1 MSFRASNGSR
11 RVRIRPMLRVFLYG
25 VMWFSGGPGFR
36 FLLPN
41 DARGA
46 EPKGKNDEAVR
57 LADDSA
63 DILVVPA
70 ATVSSMRLTG
80 FTAAASRAPHPL
92 RLTGQLMLDPSR
104 LVHVHTRFTGEVIQI
119 GESSRADN
127 PQLRVGDRVKRGQLL
142 AVLWSKEIGEK
153 KSDLVDALSAL
164 SLHETIYRHLKSLD
178 NSGAV
183 SQRNIEEMRRNY
195 ESDLIQVERLRRTLR
210 SWRLDESEL
219 KEVEAEAQRIHDR
232 ASHPPDSPPAD
243 GPSETAP
250 TSGADSHWAEIEIRA
265 PLDGVILEKNLTV
278 GDIVETDDDLFKIAD
293 LTRLIVMANI
303 YEEDIPSLTGIP
315 EEQREWRV
323 NLTSLAA
330 TGPITG
336 RIESIGNVIDPNQ
349 HTAVVQGWIDNAQGN
364 FRVGQFIEAV
374 VSVPEGQDEV
384 EIPITAL
391 LDDGEHKA
399 VFIAKA
405 EDMTRLERR
414 PVVVRRRTGR
424 AAFLA
429 NDRERGVQA
438 GERVLTRGVLELN
451 AVLEELRPTPPK

>member
-1 MSFRASNGSR
+1 MG
-11 RVRIRPMLRVFLYG
+11 VLLLG
-25 VMWFSGGPGFR
+25 VMWFSGGPGFQY
-36 FLLPN
+36 LSTSV
-41 DARGA
+41 ARGA
-46 EPKGKNDEAVR
+46 EPKGKSDEMVR
-57 LADDSA
+57 LADDSP
-63 DILVVPA
+63 DTLLVPA

-80 FTAAASRAPHPL
+80 FTAAASRTPHPL

-119 GESSRADN
+119 GESSRPDN

-153 KSDLVDALSAL
+153 KSDLVDALSSL
-164 SLHETIYRHLKSLD
+164 SLHETIYKHLKSLD

-183 SQRNIEEMRRNY
+183 AQRNIEEMRRNY

-219 KEVEAEAQRIHDR
+219 TEVEAEAKRIHDQANR
-232 ASHPPDSPPAD
+232 PDMPPENGTGAQKVPA
-243 GPSETAP
+243 A
-250 TSGADSHWAEIEIRA
+250 ADSHWAEIEIRA
-265 PLDGVILEKNLTV
+265 PFDGIILEKNLTV
-278 GDIVETDDDLFKIAD
+278 ADIVSPDDDLFKIAD
-293 LTRLIVMANI
+293 LTRLTVMANI
-303 YEEDIPSLTGIP
+303 YEEDIPTLTRIP
-315 EEQREWRV
+315 EEQRTWRV
-323 NLTSLAA
+323 NLTSLTAA
-330 TGPITG
+330 EPITG

-349 HTAVVQGWIDNAQGN
+349 HTAVVQGWIDNTKGN

-374 VSVPEGQDEV
+374 ISAPEGEDEV
-384 EIPITAL
+384 EIPIAAL

-414 PVVVRRRTGR
+414 TVVVRRRTGR

-429 NDRERGVQA
+429 NDRQGGVQA